1 MAMRNYYA
9 SIVVVEIHSND
20 RVTIESISV
29 SKNECVLS
37 GAWNLSLNEKL
48 EISNIISGKLVIAL
62 GDETLAKKT
71 FSKEELKFLDL
82 SSFLEEASN
91 AAHDAMAAYEV
102 FKSED
107 LKKRKNMVE
116 PSFFDWP
123 ETLNLNDSAEYLDS
137 LGKMSASES
146 TPSEMK
152 KTLSAA
158 RLVKFLIEKWQMDEQ
173 ERVNRKYVEGADA
186 EITILPTVWLK
197 EFVPL

>member
-1 MAMRNYYA
+1 MAMKNYYA
-9 SIVVVEIHSND
+9 SIVVVETHANERI
-20 RVTIESISV
+20 TIESISV

-37 GAWNLSLNEKL
+37 GAWNLSLTEKL
-48 EISNIISGKLVIAL
+48 KVSDIVSGKLIIAL
-62 GDETLAKKT
+62 GDEALTEKILA
-71 FSKEELKFLDL
+71 KEELKFLDL
-82 SSFLEEASN
+82 KSFLKEASK

-107 LKKRKNMVE
+107 LKKRKNIVE

-123 ETLNLNDSAEYLDS
+123 ETLNLNDSAEYLES
-137 LGKMSASES
+137 LGKMSAPDS

-158 RLVKFLIEKWQMDEQ
+158 RLVKFLIERWQMDEQ
-173 ERVNRKYVEGADA
+173 ERVNRKYVEGAEA

-197 EFVPL
+197 EFVPV

>member
-1 MAMRNYYA
+1 MAMKNYYA
-9 SIVVVEIHSND
+9 SIVVVEIHANE
-20 RVTIESISV
+20 RITIESISV

-37 GAWNLSLNEKL
+37 GAWNLSLTEKL
-48 EISNIISGKLVIAL
+48 KVSDIISGKLIIAL
-62 GDETLAKKT
+62 GNEALTEKILA
-71 FSKEELKFLDL
+71 KEELKFLDL
-82 SSFLEEASN
+82 KSFLKEASK

-107 LKKRKNMVE
+107 LKKRKNIVE

-123 ETLNLNDSAEYLDS
+123 ETLNLNDSAEYFES
-137 LGKMSASES
+137 LGKMSAPDS

-158 RLVKFLIEKWQMDEQ
+158 RLVKFLIERWQMDEQ
-173 ERVNRKYVEGADA
+173 ERVNRKYVEGAEA